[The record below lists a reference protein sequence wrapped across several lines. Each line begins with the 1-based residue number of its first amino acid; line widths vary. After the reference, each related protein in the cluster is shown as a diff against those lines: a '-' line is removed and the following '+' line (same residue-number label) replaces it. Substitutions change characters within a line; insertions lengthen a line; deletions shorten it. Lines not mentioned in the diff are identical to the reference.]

1 MAGAPFHHFGP
12 PPRQTCWQ
20 ACLHRALHTRVPTQ
34 RCATA
39 FESPQKLDFSA
50 TFGFEAKPM
59 ASECLEA
66 VAVQFKHDRVEA
78 PPPTPLL
85 APLRASVLAGR
96 VHQAAGKGE
105 NAKP

>member
-1 MAGAPFHHFGP
+1 MKPGVV
-12 PPRQTCWQ
+12 Q
-20 ACLHRALHTRVPTQ
+20 
-34 RCATA
+34 
-39 FESPQKLDFSA
+39 

-85 APLRASVLAGR
+85 APFGPQSSPAESIRQLVKARMRSPEQPVLIAHARSSMPG
-96 VHQAAGKGE
+96 
-105 NAKP
+105 